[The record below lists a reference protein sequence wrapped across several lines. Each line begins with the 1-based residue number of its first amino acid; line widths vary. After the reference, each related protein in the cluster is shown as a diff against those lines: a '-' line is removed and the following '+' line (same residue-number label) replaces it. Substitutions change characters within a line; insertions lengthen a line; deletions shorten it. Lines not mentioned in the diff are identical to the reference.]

1 MGNLLTTILLPS
13 PISLGLALWKMGN
26 FFMKSHEPPPPPPP
40 LVLVPPLFDFP
51 PLAARSRMVVPA
63 YDVLF
68 AKLSL
73 RCLFDDYFEPER
85 NFVTRIM
92 LKPLEDPHVDLVA
105 TFHASPNE
113 KSGTDVEGN
122 ALFRWQR
129 DLDDPHTF
137 VDFLV
142 STSEPKCQLRSCAYY
157 PRYRLGAFGVFPLL
171 MQKRVNAEDYGVMGL
186 RYGSEN
192 LSIGTSFMP
201 FPVSGERPMS
211 GWIVARKG
219 NLTAGVQYKPPLEQK
234 QSVSDLMDMKNWSYA
249 VGYGVG
255 STSPLCPSF
264 NFALEL
270 ARNTQLVASFYQ
282 HIVVQRRVN
291 NPFESDQV
299 VGITNYIDV
308 GLELATRV
316 DKEPLDER
324 ANKSMFQLAASWQA
338 NKNFLIKGKLGAA
351 KSSLSLAFKSWWKP
365 SFTFSV
371 TATNDHTT
379 KSTSFGFGLRIEDL
393 RQPSYQRAD
402 PNYVMLTPSK
412 EHLAEGVLRDFG
424 KRPVFQS
431 EVDSGNYDR
440 LPRELKPIGR
450 IF

>member
-1 MGNLLTTILLPS
+1 
-13 PISLGLALWKMGN
+13 MGN

-51 PLAARSRMVVPA
+51 PLAARTRMVMPA

-73 RCLFDDYFEPER
+73 RCLFDDYFEPEKH
-85 NFVTRIM
+85 FLTRIM
-92 LKPLEDPHVDLVA
+92 LKPLEDPHKFKFLDLCK
-105 TFHASPNE
+105 FHASPNE
-113 KSGTDVEGN
+113 NSGTDVEGN
-122 ALFRWQR
+122 ALFRWQK

-171 MQKRVNAEDYGVMGL
+171 MQKRLWCN
-186 RYGSEN
+186 GSEIWFREFILWN
-192 LSIGTSFMP
+192 FLHAFSCK
-201 FPVSGERPMS
+201 VSGERPIS
-211 GWIVARKG
+211 GWIVARRG

-255 STSPLCPSF
+255 STSPFVPLSTLPLS
-264 NFALEL
+264 LL
-270 ARNTQLVASFYQ
+270 ATHRYANGFTLFYIVAVDC
-282 HIVVQRRVN
+282 VVLSAHSCTNKVN
-291 NPFESDQV
+291 NPFESNQV

-316 DKEPLDER
+316 DKASLDER
-324 ANKSMFQLAASWQA
+324 TNKSMFQLAASWQA
-338 NKNFLIKGKLGAA
+338 IKNFLIKGKLGAA

-371 TATNDHTT
+371 TATNDHAA

-393 RQPSYQRAD
+393 IQPSYQRAD
-402 PNYVMLTPSK
+402 PNYVMLTPNK
-412 EHLAEGVLRDFG
+412 EHLAEGVLRELG
-424 KRPVFQS
+424 KRTVFQS

-440 LPRELKPIGR
+440 LPRELKPIGK

>member
-1 MGNLLTTILLPS
+1 
-13 PISLGLALWKMGN
+13 MGN
-26 FFMKSHEPPPPPPP
+26 FIAKHLIAKWYEPPPPPPP
-40 LVLVPPLFDFP
+40 LVLVPPIFDFP
-51 PLAARSRMVVPA
+51 PLAARTRMVVPA

-73 RCLFDDYFEPER
+73 HCLFEDYFEPQSHL
-85 NFVTRIM
+85 FTRLM
-92 LKPLEDPHVDLVA
+92 LKPLDDPHVDLVA
-105 TFHASPNE
+105 AFSASLDE
-113 KSGTDVEGN
+113 KSGTDIEGN

-137 VDFLV
+137 VDFQV
-142 STSEPKCQLRSCAYY
+142 STSEPKCQLRSCAYH
-157 PRYRLGAFGVFPLL
+157 PKYRLGAFGVFPLL
-171 MQKRVNAEDYGVMGL
+171 MQKRVNAEDFGVMGL
-186 RYGSEN
+186 RYGSNN

-201 FPVSGERPMS
+201 FPVSGERPIS

-219 NLTAGVQYKPPLEQK
+219 NLTAGMQYKPPLEQK
-234 QSVSDLMDMKNWSYA
+234 QSVIDLMDMKNWSCA
-249 VGYGVG
+249 IGYGVG
-255 STSPLCPSF
+255 STSPLSPSF

-270 ARNTQLVASFYQ
+270 ARNSQLIASFYQ
-282 HIVVQRRVN
+282 HIVVQRRVK
-291 NPFESDQV
+291 NPFEVDQV

-316 DKEPLDER
+316 DKASLDESTNR
-324 ANKSMFQLAASWQA
+324 SMFQLAASWQA

-351 KSSLSLAFKSWWKP
+351 KSSLSVALKSWWRP

-371 TATNDHTT
+371 TATTDHVTR
-379 KSTSFGFGLRIEDL
+379 STSFGFGFRIEDL

-412 EHLAEGVLRDFG
+412 EHLAEGILKDLG
-424 KRPVFQS
+424 KRPMFQS
-431 EVDSGNYDR
+431 EVDSGNYDH
-440 LPRELKPIGR
+440 LPRELKPIGT